1 MRIDA
6 VIFDFDGTI
15 VDSEP
20 NYYEADRLLMAKYGI
35 PFTFDMKKEFIGR
48 GNTKM
53 MEELNRRYNLPV
65 TVDDMAKQ
73 KNQLYLDIALKNTPI
88 YPEMLQFIKML
99 VRAGIPIALAS
110 GTSSSILNRLVYHLG
125 LNQYFDAV
133 ISSDDVG
140 KSKPE
145 PDIFLEAAKK
155 IHSAPQNC
163 LVIEDSA
170 FGIEAGLRAGMQ
182 VMAIPYI
189 TDEPLNEIF
198 FKSDMLFRHGQAEF
212 SAEKAMN
219 WVNVR
224 YLQK

>member
-6 VIFDFDGTI
+6 VIFDFDGTV

-20 NYYEADRLLMAKYGI
+20 NYYEADRLLMAEYGI
-35 PFTFDMKKEFIGR
+35 HFTFDMKKEFIGG
-48 GNTKM
+48 GNKKM
-53 MEELNRRYNLPV
+53 MEELNQRYNLSV
-65 TVDDMAKQ
+65 TVEDMVKQ
-73 KNQLYLDIALKNTPI
+73 KNRLYLNIALKNTPI
-88 YPEMLQFIKML
+88 YPEMLRFIKML
-99 VRAGIPIALAS
+99 VREGIPIALAS
-110 GTSSSILNRLVYHLG
+110 GTSSSVLNRLVYHLG

-133 ISSDDVG
+133 ISSDEIG

-155 IHSAPQNC
+155 IHSAPKNC
-163 LVIEDSA
+163 LVVEDSA

-189 TDEPLNEIF
+189 IDEPLNEIF
-198 FKSDMLFRHGQAEF
+198 FKSDILFQHGQSEF
-212 SAEKAMN
+212 SAKKAMD

-224 YLQK
+224 YLQE